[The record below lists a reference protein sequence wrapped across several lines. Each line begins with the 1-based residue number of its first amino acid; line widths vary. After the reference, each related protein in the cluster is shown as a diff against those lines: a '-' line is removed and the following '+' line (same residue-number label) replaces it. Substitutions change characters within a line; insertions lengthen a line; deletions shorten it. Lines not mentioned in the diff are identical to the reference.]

1 MNKVDME
8 NTVPTA
14 SARVGCKWKAGAQD
28 RDTPSKKKCDGTKKI
43 VVRRTFNKSTKQSML
58 AVLKKAI
65 SSPSSLDQADSG
77 GELLA
82 SVLQEVDSEIYI
94 RS

>member
-1 MNKVDME
+1 MMA
-8 NTVPTA
+8 P
-14 SARVGCKWKAGAQD
+14 
-28 RDTPSKKKCDGTKKI
+28 KKT
-43 VVRRTFNKSTKQSML
+43 VVRRALNKSTKQSVL

-94 RS
+94 HTFPCSASGVF